1 LGDYGPLFNAGQEDA
16 GGLIEM
22 FSGLRQKVVV
32 QPGGVIEIHSPELPA
47 GATVEV
53 IVLLEPQAQPAS
65 QGLSQFIGAAQGN
78 FATPAEVDQF
88 IRLEREAWES

>member
-1 LGDYGPLFNAGQEDA
+1 
-16 GGLIEM
+16 M
-22 FSGLRQKVVV
+22 
-32 QPGGVIEIHSPELPA
+32 QPGGVIEIQSPELPA

-53 IVLLEPQAQPAS
+53 IVLLEPQAQSAS
-65 QGLSQFIGAAQGN
+65 QGLSRFIGAAQGN

>member
-1 LGDYGPLFNAGQEDA
+1 
-16 GGLIEM
+16 M

-32 QPGGVIEIHSPELPA
+32 QPGSVIEIHSSELPV

-65 QGLSQFIGAAQGN
+65 QGLSRFIGAAQGN

-88 IRLEREAWES
+88 IRLERESGES